1 MAEFPRQ
8 IRQVGGGMESHRSPY
23 GPRRLLPAEAELCNA
38 LGIKESEY
46 WQFVDLIQL
55 HKPTRPSEYDLVPDI
70 QNPQIAAMAGYTSV
84 SAMAGAIAVNIAVG
98 IAISYIAYL
107 LSPKPREQ
115 EAGTNLRTADRYGSR
130 AYAPQQGF
138 NTVQELATLGAII
151 PLIYTKQE
159 GSGYNTTG
167 GVRVS
172 SQLLWSQLISLGRSQ
187 QLKALALFSH
197 GEIDGDPEFAG
208 YAIGDLLIENYN
220 KSKIALYFRRGLSTS
235 NNRIT
240 TGDKYS
246 EGTLPE
252 SSFGDIGGRTDPFSV
267 EFPVKFS
274 SEEPSK
280 KAFSGTANPTTQAI
294 FGVYSPMPNG
304 HQYKLPYEFV
314 MELRGMEPSTILD
327 TYKKMRKVKAS
338 WPTRAGII
346 SARGLT
352 GRRKGLTVYEGN
364 EVKYQIYSS
373 GNQKEQENI
382 PDYDP
387 WKVEDVK
394 SSVQTIREAAD
405 SNLAIGESY
414 MVGTAI
420 LRLTR
425 IASNPNSPGKTWEVG
440 ITKEYYFKVV
450 ETGQLDTIDMPQH
463 LANPQWVSG
472 QKCSE
477 SGCILNDQDLSVS
490 RNLGKHY
497 DTYPLQRLAIGTVS
511 NTRECHLTE
520 IGIKSKV
527 FKSISFANVNSQPN
541 EATVQKYWE
550 DRASI
555 TIGNI
560 QKHITRYSF
569 FRLQAR
575 LAGSNSSWLNLTNS
589 TSSHSG
595 LFCITGNTPQEQYN
609 YLSIRHPQKAQYEFR
624 FLPVSGAQ
632 VARTCLD
639 VSNDNNCKDVNVLN
653 ASYSEDNDAV
663 QQFTSNGFVVRFV
676 GRDDLTM
683 TANKVSNS
691 EWVANLADSLELDET
706 TGPVSSLSR
715 TDTAGPGQ
723 TLIWPSEW
731 AWRDSNRFGS
741 EHPITLTYIPAKYYY
756 PSSPVGKKLWLVV
769 KANFQ
774 GNTGWIFFLGSVH
787 LGGTQGPQA
796 MGVIYTENPAD
807 AILEYGG
814 YRYYP
819 YRQVRTTHPED
830 PTIPQIQWSVMR
842 LDYTEQEAANDF
854 TGTVSTT
861 TTGGGSGLTVYLETA
876 SIPTN
881 HVARWRIVNRGNGY
895 QDGDTIN
902 IPARSEG
909 IIPFPGI
916 SLQVSVERQNTD
928 DGTTVINNLNPYDKI
943 SDYPHYY
950 DNDVLSSQSGP
961 EHEISYVNQV
971 IEPVDN
977 YGVAKYKDLA
987 FAGIRI
993 NSSKEWSNFSQLSA
1007 YFTKGIKVERLIDGG
1022 TGATNLFPEIAYS
1035 LLTNAKTGAG
1045 DLVGA
1050 SAVDRDSMEYA
1061 AKFCRANGFKWD
1073 GMISN
1078 ALNLR
1083 EFIFEMAG
1091 YAFLDFTIIGGR
1103 FSLEPSVPYRGTA
1116 TNPGVIDH
1124 NAKPDIRALFSDGN
1138 ISDLKVSFLNPE
1150 ERQLFKAAVIYRKET
1165 KNGFPETKTCFVR
1178 LADSSSNNAPI
1189 EKFDLSGFCTSK
1201 EHAEKFAKYAIK
1213 TRQLVDHGLSFKTS
1227 PQNCVGLRPG
1237 QYFRL
1242 VSEATHTSRFNN
1254 GAITDTGEIVSRD
1267 PITTSQPIYYWKPG
1281 TTQVLE
1287 GQLNPTSVAGQFKG
1301 SLFTIRNSTT
1311 ESRVYKVES
1320 ISYSEEGLIEIGA
1333 SFVPLTS
1340 SGSLAV
1346 LEWAGLNDH
1355 FIYTDS

>member
-46 WQFVDLIQL
+46 WQFIDLIQL
-55 HKPTRPSEYDLVPDI
+55 HKPTRLSEYDLIPDI
-70 QNPQIAAMAGYTSV
+70 VNEPTTIGYATWT
-84 SAMAGAIAVNIAVG
+84 AFFVNVAVG
-98 IAISYIAYL
+98 VALSYVAYL
-107 LSPKPREQ
+107 LTPKPKQPEI
-115 EAGTNLRTADRYGSR
+115 GTNLRTEDKYGSR
-130 AYAPQQGF
+130 AFAPQQGF
-138 NTVQELATLGAII
+138 NSVQDLATLGSII
-151 PLIYTKQE
+151 PLIFTKQE
-159 GSGYNTTG
+159 EVDGYTSG
-167 GVRVS
+167 GVRVNA
-172 SQLLWSQLISLGRSQ
+172 QLLWSQLISLGRSQ

-197 GEIDGDPEFAG
+197 GELDGEPDFAG

-220 KSKIALYFRRGLSTS
+220 KAKVALYFRKGAVTN

-240 TGDKYS
+240 TGDKYN

-252 SSFGDIGGRTDPFSV
+252 STFSDIDGNTDPFSV

-280 KAFSGTANPTTQAI
+280 RAFSGTTNPTTQSI
-294 FGVYSPMPNG
+294 FGLYSPMPNG
-304 HQYKLPYEFV
+304 HRYKLPYEFFFALLD
-314 MELRGMEPSTILD
+314 MEEDTKLD
-327 TYKKMRKVKAS
+327 TFKKDRKIKAS

-346 SARGLT
+346 KANNVT
-352 GRRKGLTVYEGN
+352 GRNKGLTVPVGA
-364 EVKYQIYSS
+364 EVKYQIFSS
-373 GNQKEQENI
+373 GTQKEQENI

-394 SSVQTIREAAD
+394 SSVSTIRETAD
-405 SNLAIGESY
+405 NNLALGESY
-414 MVGTAI
+414 MAGTAL

-425 IASNPNSPGKTWEVG
+425 ISSNPNSPGKTWEVG

-450 ETGQLDTIDMPQH
+450 ESGQLDTIDMPQH
-463 LANPQWVSG
+463 LANPQWIG
-472 QKCSE
+472 EKQCSK
-477 SGCILNDQDLSVS
+477 SGCILINQDTSTN
-490 RNLGKHY
+490 RNLGTPW
-497 DTYPLQRLAIGTVS
+497 DTYALQRVAIGTIS
-511 NTRECHLTE
+511 NTRDCHLTE
-520 IGIKSKV
+520 VGIKSKV
-527 FKSISFANVNSQPN
+527 YKNINFQNVNSQPD
-541 EATVQKYWE
+541 EATVNRYHYDNATISLGQIQK
-550 DRASI
+550 SI
-555 TIGNI
+555 T
-560 QKHITRYSF
+560 RFSF
-569 FRLQAR
+569 FKLQVR
-575 LAGSNSSWLNLTNS
+575 EAGKDSSWSDLTN
-589 TSSHSG
+589 TSNSHSG
-595 LFCITGNTPQEQYN
+595 LFCIIGNTQQEQYN
-609 YLSIRHPQKAQYEFR
+609 YISIRHPQKGQYEYR
-624 FLPVSGAQ
+624 FLPVPGVH

-639 VSNDNNCKDVNVLN
+639 TNNENNCKDVNVLN

-691 EWVANLADSLELDET
+691 EWVANLADSLELGAT

-756 PSSPVGKKLWLVV
+756 PTSNWVGKKLWLVV

-774 GNTGWIFFLGSVH
+774 GNTAWIFFLGSVH
-787 LGGTQGPQA
+787 LGGTQGPQS
-796 MGVIYTENPAD
+796 MGVVYTENPAD

-819 YRQVRTTHPED
+819 YAQVRTTHPED

-842 LDYTEQEAANDF
+842 LDYTQQDAANDF

-895 QDGDTIN
+895 KDGDTIN

-909 IIPFPGI
+909 IVPFPGV
-916 SLQVSVERQNTD
+916 SLQVTVERQNTD

-943 SDYPHYY
+943 SDYPQYY

-993 NSSKEWSNFSQLSA
+993 NSSKEWTSFSQLSA

-1022 TGATNLFPEIAYS
+1022 TGATNLFPEIAYA
-1035 LLTNAKTGAG
+1035 LLTDKKTGAG
-1045 DLVGA
+1045 ELIG
-1050 SAVDRDSMEYA
+1050 SSSVDKQSMEAA

-1073 GMISN
+1073 GMISSS
-1078 ALNLR
+1078 LNLR

-1091 YAFLDFTIIGGR
+1091 YAFLDFTIIGGQ
-1103 FSLEPSVPYRGTA
+1103 FSLEPSVPYKGTA
-1116 TNPGVIDH
+1116 TNPGEIDYD
-1124 NAKPDIRALFSDGN
+1124 AKPDIRALFSDGN
-1138 ISDLKVSFLNPE
+1138 ISDLKVSFLSPE
-1150 ERQLFKAAVIYRKET
+1150 ERQLFRAAVMYRKES

-1178 LADSSSNNAPI
+1178 LADSSSDKAPI
-1189 EKFDLSGFCTSK
+1189 EKFDLSSFCTSK
-1201 EHAEKFAKYAIK
+1201 THAEKFAKYAIK

-1254 GAITDTGEIVSRD
+1254 GAITDTGEIISRD